1 MTALRLSPW
10 QLVALL
16 GALQGFVLSLALL
29 RARSSRRA
37 NRLLAVAVLGFS
49 LHLLTFIYYT
59 AGLVESAPHF
69 FGVTHPLPFLFGP
82 LIYLYARLA
91 SDPTRRLRPV
101 DLWHFAPALLA
112 YLAAIPVF
120 ALSGPEKV
128 DLFHAIV
135 RGEEPAYITVA
146 EDLKLLSGLGY
157 SIATLWV
164 LRSHEKVMAE
174 NYSTLER
181 VSLSWLRRLARWATG
196 IWLVAIA
203 FEVAGLVGIPTP
215 ALGDQLVAV
224 SITLLIY
231 GVGYFGLRQQE
242 IHRFDTEELPVPGAV
257 PEPAALPGT
266 DAEPA
271 ARYERS
277 GLSSREAEQLTARL
291 TALMGGEQPFHD
303 PELTLADLA
312 GRLGTSPHKLSEI
325 LNGRLATS
333 FYDYVNGYRVREVQ
347 ARLAGPDAGNR
358 KLLSLAL
365 DAGFASKSTF
375 NAAFKKLTGQ
385 TPSEFRST
393 SPSGE

>member
-16 GALQGFVLSLALL
+16 GALQGIVLSMALL
-29 RARSSRRA
+29 RARTSRRA

-49 LHLLTFIYYT
+49 LHLLTFVYYS
-59 AGLVESAPHF
+59 AGLVEAAPHF

-91 SDPTRRLRPV
+91 SDPARRLRPV
-101 DLWHFAPALLA
+101 DLWHFLPALLA
-112 YLAAIPVF
+112 FLSAIPVF

-128 DLFHAIV
+128 DLFHAIL
-135 RGEEPAYITVA
+135 RGDEPPYITLE

-157 SIATLWV
+157 SIATLWL
-164 LRSHEKVMAE
+164 LRSHERLMAE
-174 NYSTLER
+174 NYSSLER
-181 VSLSWLRRLARWATG
+181 VSLNWLRRLARWATG
-196 IWLVAIA
+196 IWIIAIA
-203 FEVAGLVGIPTP
+203 FEVADLVGIPTP
-215 ALGDQLVAV
+215 GVGDQLIAV
-224 SITLLIY
+224 SITFLIY

-242 IHRFDTEELPVPGAV
+242 IQRFDTQELPVP
-257 PEPAALPGT
+257 
-266 DAEPA
+266 AEPESA

-291 TALMGGEQPFHD
+291 TSLMGGEQPYHD

-347 ARLAGPDAGNR
+347 ARLAGPDAANR

-385 TPSEFRST
+385 TPSPFRAGGS
-393 SPSGE
+393 E